1 MDRSRMLP
9 TSTDL
14 LSPQGGDQ
22 GFVSPGDH
30 LLSPLGDHQGLL
42 SLGKPGL
49 SLQVKQNDRTYTF
62 CQLQAFDRK
71 CSYKLDLRG
80 VFLCKSSG
88 N

>member
-49 SLQVKQNDRTYTF
+49 SLQVNKITENILLSTCGLSTQNVVT
-62 CQLQAFDRK
+62 
-71 CSYKLDLRG
+71 SWI
-80 VFLCKSSG
+80 
-88 N
+88 

>member
-49 SLQVKQNDRTYTF
+49 SLQVNKIIEFILFVNFRLLTQNSVTIWI
-62 CQLQAFDRK
+62 
-71 CSYKLDLRG
+71 
-80 VFLCKSSG
+80 
-88 N
+88 